1 MGGRD
6 KLEVDKGSGGVERD
20 RCPLAADYLERDRL
34 CSGSGRGVPK
44 LFQEPEGEL
53 EGKKFLLIK

>member
-1 MGGRD
+1 MR
-6 KLEVDKGSGGVERD
+6 EVGAWKEICVLR
-20 RCPLAADYLERDRL
+20 PLITWRETGL

-44 LFQEPEGEL
+44 LFQEPEREL